1 MRRRLSDDAVA
12 MRLSSGRRRP
22 ARRRGQRFGSSVALL
37 ATIAPALSQAIQFTP
52 APPANLDLSNLGK
65 IGIAGDFSGISLYEY
80 EGQVGKPRSLNGSE
94 SLLAELPNGA
104 LASIVSTD
112 ASIRS
117 MCVFKD
123 KGVVIGGNFTS
134 LDGTQST
141 AIAMFDPNTNNVTP
155 IEGLEGQVNSIL
167 CDNDKSIIYVGG
179 NFKGGNSTNAI
190 AWADGNWQNLPFAG
204 FNGPVNA
211 ITKASNG
218 HIIFGGS
225 FTGLGNLTTP
235 STPDSQIINL
245 PKARVVAENSI
256 SRDGFSNPENIL
268 CASGSD
274 QPGNTWLVQDSSPGF
289 WEAQFDF
296 GFQPTKLR
304 LWNTHLDGRGTKT
317 FRFLAYPIN
326 GIMNFTYTDPAT
338 GQNQS
343 CTSECPLSDNP
354 DTEFQDFHFVNRV
367 GMDRFRIAISDW
379 YGSGAGLGGIQLF
392 QDNIFAYAINSFNEP
407 SCRGVQFPSTASSTG
422 PWKESPSLQSSSN
435 YLTAQV
441 KTNDNPEN
449 AAVVFTPNIR
459 ESGNYS
465 VNLYTPGCKPDESC
479 ENRGRV
485 NVTGTMSST
494 GNDAKFGTTLFQT
507 NNFDK
512 YDQIYFG
519 YIEKTSDSFKPTVT
533 IRPTADQRV
542 EDLTVVAQR
551 IGFSLIGSSG
561 GLNGLFDFDPS
572 DEEVDA
578 SDLDKS
584 AINKLGYGFD
594 EMSGVKSL
602 VTAEDVMYVAGNFT
616 SEDHKNILAISGGK
630 DVKALDGGLNGQV
643 LGMHLEG
650 KKLYVGGDF
659 SNTLSSDV
667 SGLNNAAV
675 YDADANTWNP
685 LGGGVDGTVEYVVP
699 LQVNITKDK
708 PETVIALTGT
718 FSTCNEFADSKAIRA
733 NGLAIWVPSEGNWLQ
748 NSKNPV
754 PSFSGT
760 LTASLMDI
768 GGNNSLLAGSIS
780 SAQLSANGA
789 ATLSDKGLGKFAANI
804 DAQAPPSPSNSANQR
819 RAVLSGEQPGGVVTG
834 TFYEENGKNITIL
847 AGHFTAQATDGSTIN
862 NLVLIDG
869 DKNDNVTGL
878 GDGISADST
887 FTALALRG
895 STLFAGGKISGEV
908 DGGDVSG
915 MVIYDVESKS
925 FKNQAASLSG
935 ANATVSAITVREKS
949 SDVYVAGS
957 FDKAGALECPG
968 LCLYNADSEQWTRPG
983 SGLSGDVNCLIWTSN
998 SMLLVGGDLQ
1008 TNGTETQPLAMLD
1021 TKKQTWSNFPK
1032 SDSIP
1037 GPVQVIAAASKDG
1050 KQVWIAGKSSQ
1061 DQSIFLMKYD
1071 GEEWHTVDHG
1081 LAETSVLRGLQ
1092 MFTLTKG
1099 HDKTDIL
1106 DEKQSLMVTGT
1117 LELANVGTVSAAL
1130 FNGTNLEPYA
1140 LTTSTGNGA
1149 GSIAK
1154 IFSQKDDFFAGSAK
1168 HLALGFVV
1176 LIGLAISLA
1185 LILLLVVAGIVLDR
1199 IRKRRE
1205 GYTPAP
1211 TSMYDRG
1218 SGIQRVP
1225 PRELLESLGKVRPG
1239 GPPAV

>member
-1 MRRRLSDDAVA
+1 
-12 MRLSSGRRRP
+12 
-22 ARRRGQRFGSSVALL
+22 LL
-37 ATIAPALSQAIQFTP
+37 AAIAPFFSQAINFTP
-52 APPANLDLSNLGK
+52 APQANLDLSNLGK

-94 SLLAELPNGA
+94 SLLAKLPNGA

-117 MCVFKD
+117 MCIFKD

-141 AIAMFDPNTNNVTP
+141 AIALFDPDTNKVTP
-155 IEGLEGQVNSIL
+155 LEGLEGQVNSIL
-167 CDNDKSIIYVGG
+167 CDNDANTMYVGG
-179 NFKGGNSTNAI
+179 NFKGDNSTNAI
-190 AWADGNWQNLPFAG
+190 AWADNGWQNLPFAG
-204 FNGPVNA
+204 FNGPVNSIA
-211 ITKASNG
+211 KASNG

-225 FTGLGNLTTP
+225 FTGLGNLSTP
-235 STPDSQIINL
+235 TTPDSQIVNL
-245 PKARVVAENSI
+245 PKARAVAENSI
-256 SRDGFSNPENIL
+256 SRDGFSSPENIL
-268 CASGSD
+268 CSSGSD
-274 QPGNTWLVQDSSPGF
+274 EPGSTWLVQDRSPGF

-296 GFQPTKLR
+296 GFEPTKLR
-304 LWNTHLDGRGTKT
+304 LWNTHLEGRGTKT

-326 GIMNFTYTDPAT
+326 GIMNFTYTDPTT

-343 CTSECPLSDNP
+343 CTSECPLSGDPN
-354 DTEFQDFHFVNRV
+354 TEFQDFHFVNRV

-379 YGSGAGLGGIQLF
+379 YGAGAGLAGIELF
-392 QDNIFAYAINSFNEP
+392 QDDVFAYAIDSFNEP
-407 SCRGVQFPSTASSTG
+407 SCRGVQFPSTASTTG
-422 PWKESPSLQSSSN
+422 PWKESPSLQSNSK
-435 YLTAQV
+435 YLTATV
-441 KTNDNPEN
+441 NSDDNPED
-449 AAVVFTPNIR
+449 AVVVFYPNVR

-465 VNLYTPGCKPDESC
+465 VNLYTPGCKPDDSC

-494 GNDAKFGTTLFQT
+494 RGEANFGTTLFQT

-519 YIEKTSDSFKPTVT
+519 YIERTSDSFKPSVT

-542 EDLTVVAQR
+542 DELTVVAQR
-551 IGFSLIGSSG
+551 IGFTLINSSG

-572 DEEVDA
+572 DDQVDA
-578 SDLDKS
+578 SSLDNS
-584 AINKLGYGFD
+584 AINKLGYSFD
-594 EMSGVKSL
+594 EMSEVRSL
-602 VTAEDVMYVAGNFT
+602 ITANDVMYIAGNFT
-616 SEDHKNILAISGGK
+616 SDEHKNILAISSDK
-630 DVKALDGGLNGQV
+630 DIKALDGGLNGQV

-659 SNTLSSDV
+659 SNTLSNDV
-667 SGLNNAAV
+667 SGLNNVAV
-675 YDADANTWNP
+675 YDTDANTWNA

-699 LQVNITKDK
+699 LEVNITKDK
-708 PETVIALTGT
+708 PETVIALTGM
-718 FSTCNEFADSKAIRA
+718 FSTCNEFADSRAVQA
-733 NGLAIWVPSEGNWLQ
+733 NGFAIWVPSEGNWLQ

-760 LTASLMDI
+760 LTASVLDVS
-768 GGNNSLLAGSIS
+768 GNNSLLAGSIS

-789 ATLSDKGLGKFAANI
+789 ATLSSDGLGKFSANI
-804 DAQAPPSPSNSANQR
+804 NAQAPSSASSASGNQR
-819 RAVLSGEQPGGVVTG
+819 RAVVSGEQPEGVLTG

-847 AGHFTAQATDGSTIN
+847 AGHFSAQGTDGSAIN
-862 NLVLIDG
+862 NLLFIDG
-869 DKNDNVTGL
+869 AKKDNVTGL

-887 FTALALRG
+887 FVTLALRG
-895 STLFAGGKISGEV
+895 STLFAGGKISGKV
-908 DGGDVSG
+908 AGGDVSG
-915 MVIYDVESKS
+915 MIIYDVESKS

-935 ANATVSAITVREKS
+935 ANSTVSAISVRPKS
-949 SDVYVAGS
+949 ADVYVAGS
-957 FDKAGALECPG
+957 FEKAGALACPG
-968 LCLYNADSEQWTRPG
+968 LCLYNADSQQWTRP
-983 SGLSGDVNCLIWTSN
+983 SSELSGAVNCLMWTSD
-998 SMLLVGGDLQ
+998 SMLLVGGDMR
-1008 TNGTETQPLAMLD
+1008 TNGTETQHLAMLN
-1021 TKKQTWSNFPK
+1021 TKDQTWANFPQ
-1032 SDSIP
+1032 SDRIP
-1037 GPVQVIAAASKDG
+1037 GPVQVMTAASKDG
-1050 KQVWIAGKSSQ
+1050 KQVWIAGKSST
-1061 DQSIFLMKYD
+1061 DQSVFLMKHD
-1071 GEEWHTVDHG
+1071 GDEWHTVDHG
-1081 LAETSVLRGLQ
+1081 LAETSVLSSLQ

-1099 HDKTDIL
+1099 HDKTKIL
-1106 DEKQSLMVTGT
+1106 DEKQALMVTGT
-1117 LELANVGTVSAAL
+1117 LELANVGTVSAAI
-1130 FNGTNLEPYA
+1130 FNGTSFQPYA
-1140 LTTSTGNGA
+1140 LTTSSGRGA

-1154 IFSQKDDFFAGSAK
+1154 IFSQKDDFFADGGK

-1185 LILLLVVAGIVLDR
+1185 LILLLVVGGVVLDR